1 MSDEHP
7 EFTLPDWGTDGA
19 PPEPAT
25 DTSVADGGEDRE
37 LEIRVERQTLVT
49 TTALPSRW
57 TVQSIHGLVATS
69 GRSKDTDPERAQA
82 KAVAKALEALEGEAA
97 ELGADAVVGVR
108 LAVTRNKGVVVAT
121 AYGTAV
127 GVSG

>member
-19 PPEPAT
+19 PPEPTTEEPSGTAS
-25 DTSVADGGEDRE
+25 DDRE

-49 TTALPSRW
+49 TTPLPGRW
-57 TVQSIHGLVATS
+57 TVQSIHGLVSTS
-69 GRSKDTDPERAQA
+69 GRSKDADPERAQS
-82 KAVAKALEALEGEAA
+82 KAVAKALEALEVEAA
-97 ELGADAVVGVR
+97 EIGADAVVGVR
-108 LAVTRNKGVVVAT
+108 LAVTRGKGVVVAT

-127 GVSG
+127 EVSG